1 MRLSYNRAAMK
12 IFVTGGTGYI
22 GSRLIPS
29 LVRRGHQA
37 KTLVRRGSEK
47 KLPPGALGIPGDALR
62 MDSYSNDVQGSDT
75 FVHLIGTPHPTPA
88 KAQQFRDV
96 DLVSAQVALR
106 AASEAGVRQFVY
118 LSVAQPAPVMKA
130 FIDVRRAGEAMIR
143 ESGINATFVRP
154 WYILGPGRRWP
165 YAILPIYWV
174 LERLPNTRES
184 AQRLGLVTI
193 NQMLNALEWSIENPP
208 AGIRIVDV
216 PQIRRLGNRSLFAD
230 ENKDSSS

>member
-1 MRLSYNRAAMK
+1 MNSDRQKSNTTTTLTPEMPNPSSK
-12 IFVTGGTGYI
+12 PPTGCPRTT
-22 GSRLIPS
+22 SN
-29 LVRRGHQA
+29 
-37 KTLVRRGSEK
+37 GSEK
-47 KLPPGALGIPGDALR
+47 KLPPGAWGIPGDALR

-75 FVHLIGTPHPTPA
+75 FVHLIGTPHPTSA

-96 DLVSAQVALR
+96 DLVSVQVALR

-154 WYILGPGRRWP
+154 WYILGPGHRWP
-165 YAILPIYWV
+165 YAILPIYWI

-193 NQMLNALEWSIENPP
+193 SQMLNALEWSIENPP

>member
-1 MRLSYNRAAMK
+1 
-12 IFVTGGTGYI
+12 
-22 GSRLIPS
+22 
-29 LVRRGHQA
+29 
-37 KTLVRRGSEK
+37 
-47 KLPPGALGIPGDALR
+47 LPPGALGIPGDALR

-88 KAQQFRDV
+88 KAQQFRHV
-96 DLVSAQVALR
+96 DLVSVQVALR

-143 ESGINATFVRP
+143 ESGSNATFVRP
-154 WYILGPGRRWP
+154 WYILGPGHRWP

-216 PQIRRLGNRSLFAD
+216 PQIRRLGNQSLFAD
-230 ENKDSSS
+230 ENKDASS

>member
-1 MRLSYNRAAMK
+1 MK

-22 GSRLIPS
+22 GSRLIPLLAS
-29 LVRRGHQA
+29 RGHQA
-37 KTLVRRGSEK
+37 KALVRRGSEK

-62 MDSYSNDVQGSDT
+62 MDSYTNDLRGSDT
-75 FVHLIGTPHPTPA
+75 FVHLIGTPHPSPA

-96 DLVSAQVALR
+96 DLLSVHVAIR
-106 AASEAGVRQFVY
+106 AASHADIRQFVY
-118 LSVAQPAPVMKA
+118 LSVAQPALVMKA

-154 WYILGPGRRWP
+154 WYVLGPGHWWP
-165 YAILPIYWV
+165 YAILPIYWI

-184 AQRLGLVTI
+184 ARRLGLVTI
-193 NQMLNALEWSIENPP
+193 GQMLNALICSIENPP
-208 AGIRIVDV
+208 TGIRIVDV
-216 PQIRRLGNRSLFAD
+216 PQIRRLGNPSLFAD